1 MKKIASLIVVLV
13 ATVALT
19 APANAGFRIGPRVGI
34 AVNSLRFDESLFD
47 AGNKVGFTG
56 GLQAEITLPLSFAV
70 DASVLYVR
78 RSIEATATD
87 KTDDISVNR
96 DYIEVPVNLKWK
108 IGVPV
113 ISNIVRP
120 YIFTGPD
127 FAFLTS
133 KEAINDALESK
144 KVDISWN
151 FGFGLEII
159 DHLQVSASYGLGIT
173 KLENTRPDD
182 AINGRNKFWTV
193 TAAWLF

>member
-1 MKKIASLIVVLV
+1 MKKIASLILVLV
-13 ATVALT
+13 AAVALT
-19 APANAGFRIGPRVGI
+19 APANAGFRIGPRIGA
-34 AVNSLRFDESLFD
+34 AVNTLRFDKSILDGE
-47 AGNKVGFTG
+47 NKVGFTG

-78 RSIEATATD
+78 RSIEATSTD
-87 KTDDISVNR
+87 KSDNISVNR
-96 DYIEVPVNLKWK
+96 DYIEVPLNIKWK

-144 KVDISWN
+144 KVDVSWN
-151 FGFGLEII
+151 FGFGLELI
-159 DHLQVSASYGLGIT
+159 DHLQISASYGLGIT
-173 KLENTRPDD
+173 KLENTNPND
-182 AINGRNKFWTV
+182 AINGRNNFWTV